1 MTARRFHHRRQLSPV
16 GMRTPGFEGLYGGQE
31 NEDDVA
37 LFEDA
42 SEAREQ
48 GSPSPTPRRDD

>member
-1 MTARRFHHRRQLSPV
+1 
-16 GMRTPGFEGLYGGQE
+16 MRTPGFEGLYGGQE

-48 GSPSPTPRRDD
+48 ESPSPNPRRDD